1 MLLNPRAFAGLLSE
15 VFLTACA
22 AQPHVETAP
31 PETVA
36 PQVVLTASVTVWLL
50 PELSSTGEPG
60 FEVKLERGGRAVAE
74 GTTNG
79 EGKFQTAV
87 PRGWY
92 TVTAQKPGFCSVV
105 RREFIDDDDFELR
118 YAPLRPADVHGTL
131 KFHGRGYP
139 NATLRLEDGY
149 RPACTATVTSDAEGK
164 FSAAGV
170 SSNIGSCADWP
181 RPRAR
186 DSRREGLV
194 LTGRRSAGQCGG

>member
-1 MLLNPRAFAGLLSE
+1 MVLRARVFAGLSSG
-15 VFLTACA
+15 VFLTVCA
-22 AQPHVETAP
+22 AQPHLETALPEIVVP
-31 PETVA
+31 PI
-36 PQVVLTASVTVWLL
+36 VLNAAVTVWLL
-50 PELSSTGEPG
+50 PEIASTGEPG
-60 FEVKLERGGRAVAE
+60 FEVKLERGGRTVAE

-79 EGKFQTAV
+79 EGKFKTTV

-131 KFHGRGYP
+131 KFNGRGYP
-139 NATLRLEDGY
+139 NATLRLEDGH

-170 SSNIGSCADWP
+170 SPNAEVAPIGHV
-181 RPRAR
+181 RERA
-186 DSRREGLV
+186 
-194 LTGRRSAGQCGG
+194 